1 MRKISLLLTCV
12 LLLFS
17 CSDDDNKEQ
26 QQRENYFQ
34 QGWKLSSIKNT
45 GSDVDISDRTLPEL
59 MYFEEKNVCYLATPI
74 FSSDDWVYVDS
85 RTAWNY
91 DYSNNILNIAEMLPV
106 TYYVDVIQ
114 KDRLVLRYY
123 VYNAVGK
130 LDMME
135 KKFQPAQVEIVNLK
149 VRLVEVE

>member
-12 LLLFS
+12 LFLFS
-17 CSDDDNKEQ
+17 CSDDDNKEL

-34 QGWKLSSIKNT
+34 QGWKLYSVKNN

-59 MYFEEKNVCYLATPI
+59 MYFGEKNVCYLATPI
-74 FSSDDWVYVDS
+74 FSSGNWVYVDS

-106 TYYVDVIQ
+106 TCYVDVIQ

-123 VYNAVGK
+123 VYNTAGS
-130 LDMME
+130 LDMVE
-135 KKFQPAQVEIVNLK
+135 KEFQPAQVEIVNLR
-149 VRLVEVE
+149 VRLLE